1 MAIYGHIWPYAAIR
15 TYMDIYEH
23 VKLSGES
30 AGGLRR
36 KLFSKITYFQWKLA
50 F

>member
-1 MAIYGHIWPYAAIR
+1 MAIYGYIWPYAAIR
-15 TYMDIYEH
+15 THMDIYEH

-36 KLFSKITYFQWKLA
+36 KLFSKITYFRRTLT